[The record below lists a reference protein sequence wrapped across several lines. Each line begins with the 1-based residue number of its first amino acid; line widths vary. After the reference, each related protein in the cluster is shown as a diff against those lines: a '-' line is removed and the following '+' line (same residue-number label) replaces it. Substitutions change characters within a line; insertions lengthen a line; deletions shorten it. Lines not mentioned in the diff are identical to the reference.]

1 MKKKRYEKLADD
13 IAELIHT
20 GVLQAGERAPSIR
33 SACASWDVSPAT
45 VFKAY
50 YLLESRGLIQARA
63 KSGYYVLTQP
73 KATVLTSNTVTTPS
87 EKSAVAV
94 NTPTIVQVS
103 DLVFSLLESVR
114 DRRIVPLGSA
124 FPDPAL
130 FPVQRLAKS
139 AAHVLRFVQPETL
152 VTDMPLGVL
161 ELRRQIAQRYAL
173 ADVLLSPDEVM
184 ITTGAMEALNLCLQA
199 VTRPGDYVAIE
210 SPAFYAS
217 LQVLERLQ
225 LKAVEIPVGAQGI
238 DIDLLQQALARYPV
252 KACWLMSSF
261 QNPTG
266 ASLSDVKKQQV
277 VELLTAQH
285 IPLIEDDV
293 YHELYFGNVAPK
305 PAKHFDH
312 DGWVMHCSSFSK
324 CLAPGYRVGWVSAGR
339 FSQQVQRLK
348 LMTTIS
354 PSIPAQA
361 ALADYLQHGGY
372 DRHLR
377 KLRQHLQQQ
386 YQAMVAAIHCHF
398 PADTQISAP
407 DGGYFLWLT
416 LNPAINSLSLFQQ
429 ALAAGISIAP
439 GPMFSASQQFANCIR
454 LNYGAVK
461 LEEIEPAIQRLAG
474 LINAAE

>member
-1 MKKKRYEKLADD
+1 MKKKRYEKLAED
-13 IAELIHT
+13 IAALIHG
-20 GVLQAGERAPSIR
+20 GVLQAGERIPSIR
-33 SACASWDVSPAT
+33 SACASWSVSPAT

-63 KSGYYVLTQP
+63 KSGYYVQTQP
-73 KATVLTSNTVTTPS
+73 KASGLASSIATTPS
-87 EKSAVAV
+87 EQGAVK
-94 NTPTIVQVS
+94 TPTIVQVS

-114 DRRIVPLGSA
+114 DRSIVPLGSA

-139 AAHVLRFVQPETL
+139 AAHALRFVQPETL
-152 VTDMPLGVL
+152 VTDMPLGVV

-173 ADVLLSPDEVM
+173 ADVRLSPDEVM

-199 VTRPGDYVAIE
+199 VTKPGDYVAIE

-225 LKAVEIPVGAQGI
+225 LKAVEIPVGPQGM
-238 DIDLLQQALARYPV
+238 DIDLLQQALGQYPL

-266 ASLSDVKKQQV
+266 ASLSDASKQQL
-277 VELLTAQH
+277 VELLTQH
-285 IPLIEDDV
+285 QVPLIEDDV
-293 YHELYFGNVAPK
+293 YHELYFGTQPPK
-305 PAKHFDH
+305 PAKAFDH

-386 YQAMVAAIHCHF
+386 YQAMVAAIQYHF

-416 LNPAINSLSLFQQ
+416 LNPVINSLTVFQQ
-429 ALAAGISIAP
+429 ALAEGMSIAP
-439 GPMFSASQQFANCIR
+439 GPMFSASQQFVNCIR
-454 LNYGAVK
+454 LNYGALKV
-461 LEEIEPAIQRLAG
+461 EEIELSIKRLAG
-474 LINAAE
+474 LLTIAE

>member
-13 IAELIHT
+13 IAALIHS

-63 KSGYYVLTQP
+63 KSGYYVLPQS

-225 LKAVEIPVGAQGI
+225 LKAVEIPVGAQGM

-305 PAKHFDH
+305 PAKHFDY

-386 YQAMVAAIHCHF
+386 YQAMVQAIQRHF
-398 PADTQISAP
+398 PTDTQISAP
-407 DGGYFLWLT
+407 DGGYFLWIT
-416 LNPAINSLSLFQQ
+416 LNPVINSLSLFQQ

-461 LEEIEPAIQRLAG
+461 LEEIEPAIKRLAG
-474 LINAAE
+474 LIDVVG

>member
-63 KSGYYVLTQP
+63 KSGYYVLPQS
-73 KATVLTSNTVTTPS
+73 KATVFTSNAVTTPS

-161 ELRRQIAQRYAL
+161 DLRRQIAQRYAL

-199 VTRPGDYVAIE
+199 VTKPGDYVAIE

-225 LKAVEIPVGAQGI
+225 LKAVEIPVGAQGM
-238 DIDLLQQALARYPV
+238 DIDLLQQALAQYPV
-252 KACWLMSSF
+252 KACWIMSSF

-386 YQAMVAAIHCHF
+386 YQAMVQAIQLHF

-416 LNPAINSLSLFQQ
+416 LNLAINSLSLFQQ

-454 LNYGAVK
+454 LNCGAVK

-474 LINAAE
+474 LMAIRL